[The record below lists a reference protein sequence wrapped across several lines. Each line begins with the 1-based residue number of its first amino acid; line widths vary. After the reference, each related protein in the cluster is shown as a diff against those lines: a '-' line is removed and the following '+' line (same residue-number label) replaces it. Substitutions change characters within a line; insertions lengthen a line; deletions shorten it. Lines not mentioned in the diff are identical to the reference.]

1 MQVMNFKKRLVGWKK
16 VVASELTEDLIE
28 TLFGR
33 HL

>member
-1 MQVMNFKKRLVGWKK
+1 
-16 VVASELTEDLIE
+16 VASELTEDLIE